1 MKSANNTIP
10 PGARQSWDSSLRLLS
25 AATRCATSAFPTK
38 TGFNWNTCNPF
49 CPTPLVVNQVK
60 MSLLHHGFAEVS
72 VSFNQNSPRYPD
84 GWEGTMEYCRKKD
97 VLLQAWSPLAQGVLM
112 GNLGAQPDNIKETAA
127 LVQEYAQRHET
138 TAEGI
143 LLAWLLKHP
152 AKIQPVLGTTTPNR
166 LRACAKALRICLVP

>member
-1 MKSANNTIP
+1 
-10 PGARQSWDSSLRLLS
+10 
-25 AATRCATSAFPTK
+25 
-38 TGFNWNTCNPF
+38 
-49 CPTPLVVNQVK
+49 VVNQVK

-138 TAEGI
+138 
-143 LLAWLLKHP
+143 P
-152 AKIQPVLGTTTPNR
+152 P
-166 LRACAKALRICLVP
+166 RASC